1 LTEWLA
7 VAVVEQKAPGLN
19 ATSVF
24 GSRIEEDARRCD
36 RALAAEGRTAL
47 ADL

>member
-1 LTEWLA
+1 LSEWLA
-7 VAVVEQKAPGLN
+7 VAVVEQMPPGMN
-19 ATSVF
+19 GTSVF
-24 GSRIEEDARRCD
+24 AN